1 MAPRNRS
8 ANPRKAAE
16 AGRMKPGLPMPERE
30 AVTRALVKS
39 ETLSFRLTVA
49 EKDSIRAA
57 ASSYGMA
64 ITEYLVK
71 CHQVVGAA
79 KEDQR

>member
-1 MAPRNRS
+1 MVSRHNK
-8 ANPRKAAE
+8 ANSGKTTKAGSVKAKLPVPPKASVARMLRK
-16 AGRMKPGLPMPERE
+16 
-30 AVTRALVKS
+30 T

-49 EKDSIRAA
+49 EKESIRAA

-71 CHQVVGAA
+71 CHEVISSQPRG
-79 KEDQR
+79 R